1 MGPDDSFSPG
11 CAELIGGQI
20 ATARRYCAAIQP
32 TRIMNAA
39 RTNIFV
45 ALFDARK
52 QFCSIR

>member
-1 MGPDDSFSPG
+1 MNPDDSFSTD

-39 RTNIFV
+39 RTTF
-45 ALFDARK
+45 L
-52 QFCSIR
+52 